1 MEEKYTIGID
11 FGTLSG
17 RCVIVN
23 VRTGEETAASVFDY
37 PHGVMNDCLPDGTK
51 LGIDWNLQHP
61 GDYIEVLRHT
71 IPDAV
76 KKAGIDVRDI
86 IGIGTDFTACTML
99 PVDREG
105 MPLCFQNQYRSEP
118 NAYVKLWK
126 HHSAQKYADR
136 LNQIAGERRENFLK
150 RYGGRISSEWMFPK
164 IWQTLEEAYE
174 VYEDTYSFMEAAD
187 WIVFYLTG
195 EMKRN
200 CSSAGYKAIWNKR
213 EGYPG
218 RDFFKALDPRME
230 HVAEDKLRGQ
240 VVPVGSRAG
249 FLKSE
254 LAIELG
260 LEPGIPVAVGHLDA
274 AGATVGA
281 KITEPGK
288 MLIMM
293 GTSSCHMLLGEKE
306 VNVPGI
312 CGLVEDGIIPG
323 AIGYEAG
330 QSCVGDHFQW
340 MVENCVPAG
349 YAGEAAKQGVNLH
362 EYLSRLA
369 SGQEVGEN
377 GLIALDWWN
386 GNRSVL
392 VDGRLSGLI
401 VGMTLKTKPEDIYR
415 ALIEATAYGTRLII
429 DTFEQHQ
436 VPVEEVIVAGGIAEK
451 NPFMMQ
457 VYADVTGRKIRIA
470 GSGQNAAL
478 SSAIWASVAA
488 GKERGGYD
496 TLAEAVV
503 HMGNLKDKVYE
514 PRSENTAAYDR
525 LYEEYLRLHDYFG
538 RGMNDVMKR
547 LKDLQ
552 TKVFMAKV
560 GQNVGKA
567 DVGQNMGKA
576 DDRQ

>member
-1 MEEKYTIGID
+1 MIYMGEKYTIGID

-23 VRTGEETAASVFDY
+23 VETGEETATSVFDY
-37 PHGVMNDCLPDGTK
+37 PHGVMNDSILNGTK

-61 GDYIEVLRHT
+61 ADYIRVIRHT
-71 IPDAV
+71 IPDAI
-76 KKAGIDVRDI
+76 KKAGIDAKDI

-99 PVDREG
+99 PVDEEG
-105 MPLCFQNQYRSEP
+105 TPLCFQEKYKSEP

-126 HHSAQKYADR
+126 HHSAQSYADR
-136 LNQIAGERRENFLK
+136 LNKIAKERKESFLN
-150 RYGGRISSEWMFPK
+150 RYGGKISSEWMLPK
-164 IWQTLEEAYE
+164 VWQTLDEAYE
-174 VYEDTYSFMEAAD
+174 VYRDTYSFLEAAD

-200 CSSAGYKAIWNKR
+200 CSSAGYKAIWHKR
-213 EGYPG
+213 EGYPDK
-218 RDFFKALDPRME
+218 DFLKALDPRLE
-230 HVAEDKLRGQ
+230 HVVEEKLRGEI
-240 VVPVGSRAG
+240 VSVGSRAG
-249 FLKSE
+249 LLKRQ
-254 LAIELG
+254 LAKELG
-260 LEPGIPVAVGHLDA
+260 LRPYIPVAVGHLDA

-281 KITEPGK
+281 KIIEPGK

-293 GTSSCHMLLGEKE
+293 GTSSCHMLMGEKE

-340 MVENCVPAG
+340 IIENCVSSG
-349 YAGEAAKQGVNLH
+349 YLDKACKQNMNLHQYLSDLASKQEAGEH
-362 EYLSRLA
+362 
-369 SGQEVGEN
+369 

-392 VDGRLSGLI
+392 ADARLSGVI

-429 DTFEQHQ
+429 DTFESCE
-436 VPVEEVIVAGGIAEK
+436 VSVKEVIIAGGIAEK

-457 VYADVTGRKIRIA
+457 VYADVTGRSIRIA
-470 GSGQNAAL
+470 GSKQNAAL

-488 GKERGGYD
+488 GESEGGYD
-496 TLAEAVV
+496 TLEEAVA
-503 HMGNLKDKVYE
+503 HMGNLKDKIYE
-514 PRSENTAAYDR
+514 PRCANTKIYDR
-525 LYEEYLRLHDYFG
+525 LYNEYLLLHDYFG
-538 RGMNDVMKR
+538 KGMNDVMKR

-552 TKVFMAKV
+552 EEIFMR
-560 GQNVGKA
+560 
-567 DVGQNMGKA
+567 KA
-576 DDRQ
+576 DDKQ